1 MSTLSPSANAAARTR
16 AGRGYAI
23 AIIGTALWS
32 ATAVFIRY
40 LTETY
45 RMPPLVLA
53 FWRDLIV
60 SLGLAVVL
68 ALIAPAL
75 LRLDAR
81 HRRFVLLYGF
91 VLSIFNALWTV
102 AVALD
107 GAAVATVLAYSSPGF
122 TALLAWRFF
131 REPLNRSKLLAVF
144 LSLAGCVLVS
154 GAYDPAAWRVNPL
167 GIAAGLLAGVAF
179 AVYSI
184 LGKQAARRAIN
195 SWSVLLYTFFCA
207 ACFLLLYHA
216 VSGWLPGAGSGTG
229 RPASLLWLGP
239 ALLGW
244 LALVVLALV
253 PTIGGYGL
261 YGVSLNYLPAATAN
275 LIATLEPSMTALQ
288 SYLFLGERFT
298 LPQVAGSL
306 LVIAGVVIL
315 RLGSRS

>member
-1 MSTLSPSANAAARTR
+1 LSALSPSAGATARSR

-32 ATAVFIRY
+32 GTAVFIRY

-60 SLGLAVVL
+60 AVGLAAAL
-68 ALIAPAL
+68 AFIAPGL

-81 HRRFVLLYGF
+81 QRRFVLLYGF

-122 TALLAWRFF
+122 TALLAWRLFG
-131 REPLNRSKLLAVF
+131 EPLTKSKLLAIL
-144 LSLAGCVLVS
+144 LSIAGCVLVS
-154 GAYDPAAWRVNPL
+154 GAYDPGAWQVNPL
-167 GIAAGLLAGVAF
+167 GIVAGLLAGVAF
-179 AVYSI
+179 ALYSI
-184 LGKQAARRAIN
+184 LGKQAAHRALN
-195 SWSVLLYTFFCA
+195 SWSVMLYTFLCA

-216 VSGWLPGAGSGTG
+216 LSGWLPGAG
-229 RPASLLWLGP
+229 RPASLLWLGRNP
-239 ALLGW
+239 AGW

-261 YGVSLNYLPAATAN
+261 YGVSLNYLAAGTAN
-275 LIATLEPSMTALQ
+275 LVATLEPSMTALQ
-288 SYLFLGERFT
+288 SYLFLGEHFT
-298 LPQVAGSL
+298 LPQVVGSL

-315 RLGSRS
+315 RLAGRS